1 MENCA
6 TEILVVWNV
15 RNYRTHDNFQTI
27 AYSNYKLPL
36 HIDITYW
43 HCMLTLH
50 IDIIRTD
57 VPILKNI
64 YEIIFLLLWSSAK

>member
-36 HIDITYW
+36 HIDITY
-43 HCMLTLH
+43 
-50 IDIIRTD
+50 
-57 VPILKNI
+57 
-64 YEIIFLLLWSSAK
+64 